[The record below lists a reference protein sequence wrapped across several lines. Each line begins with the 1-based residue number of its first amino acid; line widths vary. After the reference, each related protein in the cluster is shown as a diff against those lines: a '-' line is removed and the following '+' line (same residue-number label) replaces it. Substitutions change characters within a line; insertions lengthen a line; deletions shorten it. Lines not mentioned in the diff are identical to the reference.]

1 MAPTSPLPRWAP
13 TTGRPRLLWW
23 RWGGGTAD
31 AADHPPAGGQG
42 RWWSLGCGEDA
53 AHHEPAGGRGRW
65 WMLGSGIFAWAT
77 SAGGR
82 RQQGEP
88 TSNGTACGG
97 VPGSGCELV
106 APPAD
111 AGDPR
116 AFLTWE
122 DVHVT
127 VGGGGP
133 RGAPDVKILDGS
145 AGTRVPGRCWPSSA
159 RPGAAR
165 RRCSTPLQ
173 VRLFRHSHLLL
184 LASPLKHKYI
194 ATRH

>member
-1 MAPTSPLPRWAP
+1 MT
-13 TTGRPRLLWW
+13 
-23 RWGGGTAD
+23 
-31 AADHPPAGGQG
+31 
-42 RWWSLGCGEDA
+42 
-53 AHHEPAGGRGRW
+53 HEPAGGRGWRW
-65 WMLGSGIFAWAT
+65 SLGSNIFAWAT
-77 SAGGR
+77 AAGGQ
-82 RQQGEP
+82 RQRGAP
-88 TSNGTACGG
+88 SSNGTAGGG
-97 VPGSGCELV
+97 VPGSVCELV
-106 APPAD
+106 ASPAD

-116 AFLTWE
+116 AFLTSE
-122 DVHVT
+122 DVYVT

-133 RGAPDVKILDGS
+133 RGAPDVKILEGIS
-145 AGTRVPGRCWPSSA
+145 GHA

>member
-1 MAPTSPLPRWAP
+1 MRGKDDAASLEVGTTLGTVAMAATSPLP
-13 TTGRPRLLWW
+13 
-23 RWGGGTAD
+23 
-31 AADHPPAGGQG
+31 

-65 WMLGSGIFAWAT
+65 WSLGSGIFAWAT
-77 SAGGR
+77 AAGGR
-82 RQQGEP
+82 RQRGAP
-88 TSNGTACGG
+88 SSNGTAGGG

-127 VGGGGP
+127 VAGGGP
-133 RGAPDVKILDGS
+133 RGAPDVKILDGIS
-145 AGTRVPGRCWPSSA
+145 GHA
-159 RPGAAR
+159 RPRGGAGHHRPVRGRQDDAAR
-165 RRCSTPLQ
+165 HPRRCVRVSSPHRSLPRTSICYLLSTM
-173 VRLFRHSHLLL
+173 
-184 LASPLKHKYI
+184 
-194 ATRH
+194 T